1 LGAVAGLDED
11 KREIAKKQLNHAA
24 AHLQESMS
32 YLPHRNAPGLER
44 ELVSYYQEWLDHPE
58 YDEYWKSIDATQ
70 KASSVTAPTL
80 DITGWQDL
88 FSRGHMDMYNA
99 LKKNGKDI
107 PKNEQRLLIGPWAH
121 ESYMGYANDRVGDK
135 VFGPIASSAAGF
147 VGPFIFKWFD
157 AWLKD
162 ETEKLKEL
170 PLVRYF
176 DIGSREW
183 TNAETWPPKG
193 KDVNYYLH
201 SSGQANTRFGNGSLL
216 LDSPEIQCPD
226 SYLYDPLDPVPTKG
240 GRIQMPE
247 VQEAGVK
254 DQSVVEER
262 EDVLVYTTKHL
273 DKAVKIAGPVEAKL
287 FISSSAVDTDFTAK
301 LVDVEPDG
309 YCGNVTEGII
319 RARYRESM
327 EKEVLMEPGEVYE
340 ISVDLWHVAHTFK
353 PGHKIRLEIS
363 SSSFPRWDR
372 NSNTEI
378 QAAEAAAEDM
388 QIATNVIYHEPKMES
403 YISFHVTE

>member
-1 LGAVAGLDED
+1 
-11 KREIAKKQLNHAA
+11 
-24 AHLQESMS
+24 M
-32 YLPHRNAPGLER
+32 
-44 ELVSYYQEWLDHPE
+44 
-58 YDEYWKSIDATQ
+58 
-70 KASSVTAPTL
+70 
-80 DITGWQDL
+80 
-88 FSRGHMDMYNA
+88 
-99 LKKNGKDI
+99 
-107 PKNEQRLLIGPWAH
+107 
-121 ESYMGYANDRVGDK
+121 
-135 VFGPIASSAAGF
+135 
-147 VGPFIFKWFD
+147 
-157 AWLKD
+157 KD

-193 KDVNYYLH
+193 KDVQYYLH
-201 SSGQANTRFGNGSLL
+201 SGGQANTRFGNGTLL
-216 LDSPEIQCPD
+216 LDSPGIQCPD
-226 SYLYDPLDPVPTKG
+226 SYQYDPLDPVPTKG

-254 DQSVVEER
+254 DQSAVEER

-378 QAAEAAAEDM
+378 QAAEAAVEDM